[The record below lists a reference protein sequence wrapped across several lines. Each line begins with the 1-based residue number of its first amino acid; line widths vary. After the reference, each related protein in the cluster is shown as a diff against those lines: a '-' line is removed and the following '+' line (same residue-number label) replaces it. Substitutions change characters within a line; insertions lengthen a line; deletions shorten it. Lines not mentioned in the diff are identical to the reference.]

1 MGINSCQ
8 DCCSCTYLVNI
19 VLCPIWVIIMSDG
32 LILFIISMAY
42 VVTLAYFQNKKW
54 EEKRKDII
62 MGINAIIWTMI
73 MIAALK
79 L

>member
-1 MGINSCQ
+1 
-8 DCCSCTYLVNI
+8 
-19 VLCPIWVIIMSDG
+19 MSDG

-54 EEKRKDII
+54 DKRRKDII

-73 MIAALK
+73 MVATLK
-79 L
+79 LGL